1 MMAIVPLKRLE
12 MSTLQIKVN
21 DYLRKAKPNTRLLK
35 LQNKPDVTL
44 STMMQ
49 ACSNR
54 ASNTSCRAP

>member
-21 DYLRKAKPNTRLLK
+21 DYLRKAKKLLK

-54 ASNTSCRAP
+54 AGNTSCRAP